1 MFQEILLLHLTL
13 SGNSL
18 RQDNITRIQ
27 IVRAKDQNTLFDEV
41 LPAKNQLGAFAK
53 VAKELYQQL
62 QYKHIL
68 CVSANLKCA
77 FLKHAYKELSFS
89 LKLTLFDITQLAELL
104 YEKLYPS
111 LSDLIAFLDISTE
124 TLPESIELTQH
135 IYEKIALGFSNE
147 EIQAGLVKLCNGSS
161 YGYELKKVVDDLPNS
176 PGVYI
181 FYNNASVPIY
191 IGKSIHIKQRV
202 ESHFAARY
210 RDSKELKLFQK
221 TKHICYEKTSGE
233 LGALLL
239 ESQLVKRLRPIY
251 NQRLRRLKNFY
262 SFVLSKTVDGYH
274 FLELSS
280 KKIEYGIF
288 RSQRQAMSYLTNLAV
303 THVLC
308 HLRLGLEKNRT
319 PCFAYQL
326 KRCKGACTGEESAQS
341 HNKRLLFALSD
352 TSFLDWP
359 FEGAIAIYEN
369 EVKSDYHYHVF
380 DQWRYY
386 GSTGTLKE
394 AKSCQKQR
402 GKVLDDVDAIKYI
415 KKFLN
420 NKAHQSSIHNLY

>member
-1 MFQEILLLHLTL
+1 MLQEVLLLHLTL

-18 RQDNITRIQ
+18 KRDNITRIQ
-27 IVRAKDQNTLFDEV
+27 IMRANDKKNLFDEV
-41 LPAKNQLGAFAK
+41 LPAKNRLTAFAK
-53 VAKELYQQL
+53 VAKELYQHL
-62 QYKHIL
+62 QNKQIL
-68 CVSANLKCA
+68 CINANLKYA
-77 FLKHAYKELSFS
+77 FLKQAYKELCFP
-89 LKLTLFDITQLAELL
+89 LKITLFDIKQLAELL
-104 YEKLYPS
+104 YQKSYPS
-111 LSDLIAFLDISTE
+111 LSNLISFLNITTE
-124 TLPESIELTQH
+124 TLPDSIKLTQLIH
-135 IYEKIALGFSNE
+135 EKISLDFSDE
-147 EIQAGLVKLCNGSS
+147 KLQAGLVRLSNGSP
-161 YGYELKKVVDDLPNS
+161 YGYALKKVIDNLPNS

-181 FYNNASVPIY
+181 FYNNAYVPIY

-202 ESHFAARY
+202 KSHFAARH
-210 RDSKELKLFQK
+210 RDSKELKIFQK

-239 ESQLVKRLRPIY
+239 ESQLVKKHRPIY
-251 NQRLRRLKNFY
+251 NQRLRRLKCFY

-303 THVLC
+303 NNDLC

-326 KRCKGACTGEESAQS
+326 KRCKGACTGEESAKA
-341 HNKRLLFALSD
+341 HNQRLLFALSD
-352 TSFLDWP
+352 TSFSDWP

-369 EVKSDYHYHVF
+369 EVKSDYLYHVF

-386 GSTGTLKE
+386 GSTASLKE

-402 GKVLDDVDAIKYI
+402 GKVIDDVDAIKYI
-415 KKFLN
+415 KRFFN
-420 NKAHQSSIHNLY
+420 NKAHRSSIHKLY